1 MSEYN
6 GQVFQDM
13 FVDKI
18 TNKKN
23 GTFLEIGSNHPIVS
37 NNTYILE
44 KKHNWKGIMVEY
56 LTEFEALYKIER
68 PHSIHIFQD
77 ARKVNYREILDANFN
92 ENIDYLQIDLDVD
105 NNSTMDTLNLLNTTV
120 FDKYKFATVTFEH
133 DIYTGDYFN
142 TRESSRQ
149 IFKDRGYVLTF
160 PDVKVFF
167 MNSYN
172 SFEDWYIHPDLISS
186 EIINKCKTSD
196 SLNKE
201 QIKII
206 LDSI

>member
-1 MSEYN
+1 MNEYN

-23 GTFLEIGSNHPIVS
+23 GTFLEIGSNHPIIS
-37 NNTYILE
+37 NNTYVLE

-56 LTEFEALYKIER
+56 LTDFEALYKLER
-68 PHSIHIFQD
+68 PNSIHVFQD
-77 ARKVNYREILDANFN
+77 ARNVNYRELLDKHFN
-92 ENIDYLQIDLDVD
+92 TNLDYLQIDLDV
-105 NNSTMDTLNLLNTTV
+105 NNKSTLDTLYLLNNTV

-142 TRESSRQ
+142 TRELSRE
-149 IFKDRGYVLTF
+149 IFKDRGYILIF
-160 PDVKVFF
+160 PDVNVFWE
-167 MNSYN
+167 NSYKK
-172 SFEDWYIHPDLISS
+172 FEDWYIHPHLISS
-186 EIINKCKTSD
+186 EIIDKCKTIS
-196 SLNKE
+196 SLNRE
-201 QIKII
+201 EIKII